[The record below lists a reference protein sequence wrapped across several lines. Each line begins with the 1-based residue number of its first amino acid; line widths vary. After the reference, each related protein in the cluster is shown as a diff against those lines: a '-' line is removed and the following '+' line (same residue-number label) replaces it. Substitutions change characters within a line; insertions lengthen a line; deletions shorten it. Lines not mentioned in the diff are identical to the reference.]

1 MGFFSRLFQP
11 RADGLAAPE
20 DWTSLPAS
28 EASALVL
35 YDEEASRL
43 LAAFVT
49 TSLVMGVLAAGL
61 VIPPLAG
68 LGTASPKVWMDAYLA
83 AFAIA
88 GRLRLV
94 TLDRDFKSYVSHGL
108 DLSLLNP

>member
-35 YDEEASRL
+35 YDEEASRH
-43 LAAFVT
+43 LAAFDIEAAIVMHERWRARATNSCAPKRWWT
-49 TSLVMGVLAAGL
+49 TPVPSWAAGCTA
-61 VIPPLAG
+61 AG
-68 LGTASPKVWMDAYLA
+68 AWRWGTFL
-83 AFAIA
+83 
-88 GRLRLV
+88 
-94 TLDRDFKSYVSHGL
+94 
-108 DLSLLNP
+108 LSTC